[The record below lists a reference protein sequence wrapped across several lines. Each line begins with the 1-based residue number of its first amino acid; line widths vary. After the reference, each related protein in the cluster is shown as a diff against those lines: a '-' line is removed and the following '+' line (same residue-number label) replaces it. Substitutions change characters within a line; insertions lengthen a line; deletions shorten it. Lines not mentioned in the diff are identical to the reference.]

1 LIDYHFMSKTSRIAL
16 MSATSFDFTGKDAGV
31 PEWIHL
37 LPLGD
42 ADGIATGDA
51 RGPYHVNDAKN
62 IIAASFAEN
71 EKLPIDENHSIDL
84 AGPQG
89 QPSPA
94 RGWILEMQSR
104 SDGIWGRVEWT
115 EAGKELVATHAYRAI
130 SPVILHSKENVINGI
145 LRASLVNRP
154 NLRGLTAL
162 NMESDMTLEEL
173 LVLLAKKLGLPEG
186 SGETDIIEALEAVM
200 AKSKA
205 DADAPELPELQSQ
218 LAAIGVALGVEGGVH
233 SDVLAAAS
241 AKSTGTDNEAIAA
254 LQSEV
259 GDLTKQLNASN
270 DTHNK
275 TAATAFVDG
284 AIKRGV
290 AGVKPLRDHYI
301 SMHMADATRVEKEIG
316 ALPVLNGTTIVAD
329 VPKNKDGTIS
339 LNAEQAAVADQLG
352 MDHKTYAAQLAEDG
366 DNGEAL

>member
-1 LIDYHFMSKTSRIAL
+1 MSKTSRIAL
-16 MSATSFDFTGKDAGV
+16 MSATSFQATTEGADV

-42 ADGIATGDA
+42 ASGIATGDA
-51 RGPYHVNDAKN
+51 RGPYHVKDAKN

-71 EKLPIDENHSIDL
+71 DKLPIDENHSIDL
-84 AGPQG
+84 AGPSG
-89 QPSPA
+89 NPSPA
-94 RGWILEMQSR
+94 RGWIVEMEVR
-104 SDGIWGRVEWT
+104 DDGIWGRVEWNAT
-115 EAGKELVATHAYRAI
+115 GKELVSTQAYRAI
-130 SPVILHSKENVINGI
+130 SPVILHNKSKVIKGI

-173 LVLLAKKLGLPEG
+173 LAKLAEKLGLDVG
-186 SGETDIIEALEAVM
+186 SGETEIMTAIDALLS
-200 AKSKA
+200 KS
-205 DADAPELPELQSQ
+205 DDDAPELPELQSQ
-218 LAAIGVALGVEGGVH
+218 LSEIGVALGVTGGDH
-233 SDVLAAAS
+233 ASILTAAK
-241 AKSTGTDNEAIAA
+241 AKSTGTDNEIIKG

-259 GDLTKQLNASN
+259 GQLTTQLNAN
-270 DTHNK
+270 TETTKKN
-275 TAATAFVDG
+275 AATAFVDG

-290 AGVKPLRDHYI
+290 TGITHMRGHYI
-301 SMHMADATRVEKEIG
+301 SMHMEDAARVEKEIG
-316 ALPVLNGTTIVAD
+316 AMPALKGTIIVGD

-352 MDHKTYAAQLAEDG
+352 MDHKDYAAQLAEDG